1 MIMDTTSAI
10 LILTPLRLPVAQG
23 LGINP
28 YHFGVIMV
36 VNLAIGFVTPP
47 VGVNLYVASGISGM
61 SVMDIAK
68 KALPFIAVFFLALI
82 IITYVP
88 AVSTLLV
95 G

>member
-1 MIMDTTSAI
+1 
-10 LILTPLRLPVAQG
+10 
-23 LGINP
+23 
-28 YHFGVIMV
+28 
-36 VNLAIGFVTPP
+36 
-47 VGVNLYVASGISGM
+47 M